1 MVGNFRERVIP
12 SFKNVKTMM
21 EKVCI
26 LAILFNTLN
35 SLAFA
40 DVTSALLISQW

>member
-12 SFKNVKTMM
+12 SLKNVKTKM

-26 LAILFNTLN
+26 MAILFNTLN